1 MVKIVLIVIY
11 LLIGLFFAGQSIGVV
26 TNEEW
31 KEKHV
36 DDEHPWILLVVVL
49 VVSISELVAW
59 PAMIALTA
67 GFSMGR
73 KKDD

>member
-1 MVKIVLIVIY
+1 MGKLILLIVY
-11 LLIGLFFAGQSIGVV
+11 LLIGLFFVGQVISAA

-31 KEKHV
+31 KEKHA
-36 DDEHPWILLVVVL
+36 DDEHPWTTPIAVL
-49 VVSISELVAW
+49 VVSILELVAW

-67 GFSMGR
+67 GFQIGQ